1 MRRSGWVLARWCKV
15 LQQEQTGQTCRQA
28 EARCRAFHA
37 CAQSSSSLLV
47 PSADSWQPSPRHQHH
62 QQQHPGPH
70 LLASCS
76 ASGLPQQRHYASGQ
90 EESLIEEEAE
100 VRELGSPR
108 VKRIVEEIVNLNLL
122 EVADLVEIL
131 RVRLGLG
138 PDNFGMQMQS
148 MGAAQPATAG
158 AAAEPAAAAPAAEKT
173 EFNVKLDG
181 YDAAAKIKVIKE
193 VRAITGLGLKEAK
206 EMVSPPPP
214 PKYPF
219 SLIYPRIH
227 PPNLSL
233 AHTPTRPLF
242 MEPHLS
248 SG

>member
-1 MRRSGWVLARWCKV
+1 M
-15 LQQEQTGQTCRQA
+15 
-28 EARCRAFHA
+28 
-37 CAQSSSSLLV
+37 
-47 PSADSWQPSPRHQHH
+47 
-62 QQQHPGPH
+62 
-70 LLASCS
+70 
-76 ASGLPQQRHYASGQ
+76 
-90 EESLIEEEAE
+90 
-100 VRELGSPR
+100 RELGSPR

-214 PKYPF
+214 RIPF
-219 SLIYPRIH
+219 LTHLPT
-227 PPNLSL
+227 
-233 AHTPTRPLF
+233 HTPTQPLTRAYSYPPSLHGASFELRLRLSTSSRP
-242 MEPHLS
+242 
-248 SG
+248 